1 MPGGSES
8 GGLAEMVVR
17 GFFWGGGMDI
27 VVLPYETRAAF
38 DQIRVCL
45 GNPALVPSSLRS
57 LFAFHHHYDTAR
69 TADQ

>member
-1 MPGGSES
+1 
-8 GGLAEMVVR
+8 
-17 GFFWGGGMDI
+17 MDI

-57 LFAFHHHYDTAR
+57 LFAFYHHYDTAR